1 MGFTLAAYLESIA
14 TATHTELAALADQ
27 HLVTSGDDIIVPE
40 KYDKLM
46 GVFAAGITMSRAQ
59 VSSPSLRKTLIVDV
73 DQINIGAEPLSEP
86 PFVDLFKNPRQ
97 LKASEGVRVLA
108 TQGSGAAEVERVG
121 IFLGDGVVED
131 VTGEIMTVRCTGTT
145 TLVAAVWGLVPLTFS
160 QQLEAGEYT
169 IVGARFESAGCVLG
183 RLVIPGSPWRPG
195 GHGTDSIADK
205 PNERFEKGKSGIWG
219 KFSHSFPPQ
228 AEFLSISADTAEVV
242 YLDLIKS
249 A

>member
-1 MGFTLAAYLESIA
+1 MGFTIGAFLESIA
-14 TATHTELAALADQ
+14 TATHTELAAVPDQ

-46 GVFAAGITMSRAQ
+46 GVFAAGSTMSRAQ

-73 DQINIGAEPLSEP
+73 DEINIGAEPLNPP
-86 PFVDLFKNPRQ
+86 PFVDLFVNPRQ

-121 IFLGDGVVED
+121 IALGDGVVEE

-145 TLVAAVWGLVPLTFS
+145 TLVAAVWNLVPLTFS
-160 QQLEAGEYT
+160 QQLEAGEYNV
-169 IVGARFESAGCVLG
+169 VGARFESAGAVMG
-183 RLVIPGSPWRPG
+183 RLVLPGSPWRPG
-195 GHGTDSIADK
+195 NMANDSIADR
-205 PNERFEKGKSGIWG
+205 PHDRFRKGKSGIWG

-242 YLDLIKS
+242 YLDLVKIS
-249 A
+249 